1 MRKIA
6 LIAGCSQSAGS
17 EIDGSQDS
25 RYNRDHSFGNLL
37 ANKLGYEPI
46 NIAVSGST
54 NAGIARSIQL
64 WFKKQYDPA
73 TMDVFVIVGWTEG
86 SRIEVP
92 AEQIGQ
98 DYRSSNPYSN
108 WYDTTAGNYYRLN
121 YGWDGH
127 TEEQKKLIAV
137 HKPYMV
143 NNPII
148 VETNSINQLLLI
160 QYFLKSLNVD
170 YVMSHTMHL
179 CTPNEYLSYYLD
191 LVDRSCYYELD
202 ANDQEAF
209 YWKYRN
215 LGHINEKAQYW
226 HHGEEPHRLHAE
238 ALYTFIK
245 ENNNVII

>member
-1 MRKIA
+1 VRKIA

-17 EIDGSQDS
+17 EIDGNQDS

-37 ANKLGYEPI
+37 ANKLGYEPV

-64 WFKKQYDPA
+64 WFKEHYDSP
-73 TMDVFVIVGWTEG
+73 TMEVFVIVGWTEG

-92 AEQIGQ
+92 SRQFGQ
-98 DYRSSNPYSN
+98 DYRSSNPDSD
-108 WYDTTAGNYYRLN
+108 WYDITAGNYYRLN
-121 YGWDGH
+121 FSWDGDND
-127 TEEQKKLIAV
+127 EQRSVVAP
-137 HKPYMV
+137 HKRYMV
-143 NNPII
+143 DNPII
-148 VETNSINQLLLI
+148 VETNSINQILLI
-160 QYFLKSLNVD
+160 QYFLKSLNIE

-179 CTPNEYLSYYLD
+179 CTPNRYLSYYLD
-191 LVDRSCYYELD
+191 LVDRSRYYELD
-202 ANDQEAF
+202 ADDQTSF

-215 LGHINEKAQYW
+215 LGYTNEKAKYW